1 MYVFIF
7 QRKCFNVPLQPQALE
22 DVKAIV
28 RRHIQDG
35 VDDRGPY
42 SGLTL
47 KGGFNLYR
55 SSRARTLR
63 KLAHAIYRNFFGSK
77 NENFHWKKSDIFLIF
92 AQNIDCGYTLE
103 PPQRVPTIYVL
114 EQK

>member
-1 MYVFIF
+1 MCIHDFVL

-35 VDDRGPY
+35 VDDRGTF

-47 KGGFNLYR
+47 KGGLKSYIRYEPLHDDLSMQTSEADWPANPCNLI
-55 SSRARTLR
+55 SVIVLSFF
-63 KLAHAIYRNFFGSK
+63 KLLLVKY
-77 NENFHWKKSDIFLIF
+77 DI
-92 AQNIDCGYTLE
+92 
-103 PPQRVPTIYVL
+103 
-114 EQK
+114 

>member
-1 MYVFIF
+1 MLYLDKISGGRLQDHWSSGFVL

-35 VDDRGPY
+35 VDDRGTF

-47 KGGFNLYR
+47 KGGLKSYVKYEPLHDE
-55 SSRARTLR
+55 TCLC
-63 KLAHAIYRNFFGSK
+63 KQKMQTGLQIHAI
-77 NENFHWKKSDIFLIF
+77 
-92 AQNIDCGYTLE
+92 
-103 PPQRVPTIYVL
+103 
-114 EQK
+114 